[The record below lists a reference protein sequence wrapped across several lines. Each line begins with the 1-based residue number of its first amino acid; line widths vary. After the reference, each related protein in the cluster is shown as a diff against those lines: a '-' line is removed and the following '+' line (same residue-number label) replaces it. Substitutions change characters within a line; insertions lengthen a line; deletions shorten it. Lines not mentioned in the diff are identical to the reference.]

1 MSMHMCI
8 VRVVLWWVPK
18 CASWGWV
25 PSLLSFLCVSVCGC
39 DHPVGAD
46 RRGVGGVGGE
56 CVCVCKKRFHC

>member
-8 VRVVLWWVPK
+8 VRVVLW
-18 CASWGWV
+18 WV